1 MPDHH
6 KRQLFFKAL
15 SSQQRNAIGCQKLE
29 GTCKSLIQAF
39 RQVDDVSHFDSFTEL
54 RNIRMR
60 EGELITA
67 FANRYQALLP
77 SGFDPNN
84 DYSMQDFI
92 CKFLIEVQTQ
102 LGHSSLSDK
111 KGQNSSGSGMPTT
124 VGGHPH

>member
-1 MPDHH
+1 
-6 KRQLFFKAL
+6 
-15 SSQQRNAIGCQKLE
+15 
-29 GTCKSLIQAF
+29 
-39 RQVDDVSHFDSFTEL
+39 
-54 RNIRMR
+54 MR

-111 KGQNSSGSGMPTT
+111 KGQNSSSSGMPTT